1 MIRHGSTVA
10 LNGRVLTIPCP
21 ACRVRDDHEP
31 GDDRCRT
38 MLAERDLKDRS

>member
-1 MIRHGSTVA
+1 M
-10 LNGRVLTIPCP
+10 TITDRCP

-38 MLAERDLKDRS
+38 MQAERDLKARA